1 MKKGKRLNLS
11 LIDGD
16 LLYKLL
22 SIPTFS
28 EKEYRMQDF
37 LLEYSRQKGIPAS
50 LDSKGNVYLC
60 KGVMGEGQ
68 FYPCVSAHM
77 DTIQDRQIPL

>member
-16 LLYKLL
+16 LLYKVL
-22 SIPTFS
+22 SIPTVS

-50 LDSKGNVYLC
+50 LDGKGN
-60 KGVMGEGQ
+60 
-68 FYPCVSAHM
+68 
-77 DTIQDRQIPL
+77 I

>member
-1 MKKGKRLNLS
+1 MS
-11 LIDGD
+11 LIDED
-16 LLYKLL
+16 PLYKVL

-28 EKEYRMQDF
+28 KKEYRMQDF
-37 LLEYSRQKGIPAS
+37 LLQYTRQKGIPAS

-60 KGVMGEGQ
+60 KGMLGEGQ

-77 DTIQDRQIPL
+77 DTIQDRQIPS